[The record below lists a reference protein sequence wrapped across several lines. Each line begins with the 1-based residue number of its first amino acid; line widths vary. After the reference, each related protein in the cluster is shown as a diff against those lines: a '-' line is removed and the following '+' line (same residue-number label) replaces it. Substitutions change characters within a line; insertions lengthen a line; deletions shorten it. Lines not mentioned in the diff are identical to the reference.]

1 MLLMPADKI
10 WFTSLIDHRR
20 HHFMVSTHQYAVMER
35 HFTLAEQQGE
45 VSKAGSKLNTS
56 GLQCATH
63 YH

>member
-1 MLLMPADKI
+1 
-10 WFTSLIDHRR
+10 
-20 HHFMVSTHQYAVMER
+20 MVSTHQYAVMER